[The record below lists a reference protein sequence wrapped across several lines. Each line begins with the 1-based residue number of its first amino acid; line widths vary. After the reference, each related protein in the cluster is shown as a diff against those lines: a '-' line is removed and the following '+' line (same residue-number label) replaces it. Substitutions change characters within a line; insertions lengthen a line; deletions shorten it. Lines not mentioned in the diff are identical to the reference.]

1 MLLAIQF
8 GTFFNGKKNNKKTE
22 KCILK
27 LCLSLLLSHFP
38 SINFIH
44 IDNKSELQRN
54 VKKA

>member
-8 GTFFNGKKNNKKTE
+8 GTLFNGKKNNKKTE

-44 IDNKSELQRN
+44 IDNKS
-54 VKKA
+54 VM